1 MENEKLDISQEDLAG
16 LSVEELVEIKVEI
29 DDLISQTDAMIA
41 ECDRVLN
48 S

>member
-1 MENEKLDISQEDLAG
+1 MENEKLDLSQEDLAE

-29 DDLISQTDAMIA
+29 DDLLSQTEAMIQ